1 MERDTKPLKVAVGGI
16 DEEVEQLA
24 VAKAV
29 QVVSSPSHVGPEACS
44 ELLLHDISRVV
55 VYPEGYETGVVEI
68 VFGIPHSAEW
78 VHGHLEDHDQ
88 VENVEWLVDEHGDAN
103 FVEECPFCGK
113 SVGVVEYYNTE
124 MDHETTR
131 EVLAL
136 PLEFTNPQLVER
148 IDCFE
153 CAEKLHPEAKEHQ
166 G

>member
-1 MERDTKPLKVAVGGI
+1 MTRDTKPLSVKVGGI
-16 DEEVEQLA
+16 REESRPLA

-29 QVVSSPSHVGPEACS
+29 QVVSYPSYVGEEAS
-44 ELLLHDISRVV
+44 WELLLHDITSLDVREQEGDARVV
-55 VYPEGYETGVVEI
+55 ELLYA
-68 VFGIPHSAEW
+68 IPHSAEW
-78 VHGHLEDHDQ
+78 VHGHLEDHDE

-124 MDHETTR
+124 MDDETTR

-136 PLEFTNPQLVER
+136 PLEFSKPELVER

-153 CAEKLHPEAKEHQ
+153 CAEKLYPEAKEHQ